1 MNSKL
6 PTVAIQTENGPVLI
20 NASDFDPEVH
30 EAVDGSEEPANE
42 PASEPATE
50 PANEPANEPVKMLVS
65 KEGRK
70 HFIVGEDGK
79 KISADGIDEKGYGF
93 EADAWAVIM
102 ALNTSN

>member
-20 NASDFDPEVH
+20 NASDFDPEIH
-30 EAVDGSEEPANE
+30 EAVDGSEPVVEPAK
-42 PASEPATE
+42 
-50 PANEPANEPVKMLVS
+50 EPVKMLVS

-79 KISADGIDEKGYGF
+79 KLSGDGIDEKGYGS
-93 EADAWAVIM
+93 EADAWSAIM
-102 ALNTSN
+102 AMNTS